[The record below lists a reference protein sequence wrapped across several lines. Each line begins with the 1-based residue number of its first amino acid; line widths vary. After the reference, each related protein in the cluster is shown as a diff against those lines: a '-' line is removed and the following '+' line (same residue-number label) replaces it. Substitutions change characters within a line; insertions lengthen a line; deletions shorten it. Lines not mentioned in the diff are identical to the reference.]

1 MKNVTN
7 NSYIDDVKKY
17 AEYLKLNVIKTDI
30 KESIDDA
37 LSNNLAY
44 NEFLFRL
51 LQKEY
56 DIKKYNLI

>member
-30 KESIDDA
+30 KESIYDA

-44 NEFLFRL
+44 DEFLFRL